1 MKLEQKA
8 WGLIAVAWM
17 LIIFGFS
24 AQDAAASSEMSGGIV
39 DAVVHVIS
47 GLSESILGTSVS
59 VDAEGLTFIIRK
71 CARGFLYFILG
82 ILVCHGLSI
91 GQRVSLKKGIWS
103 VLIGLVYAASDEL
116 HQRFSFGRS
125 CELRD
130 VCIDTLGAL
139 LGIIL
144 YYFFKNRQLNKK
156 TKE

>member
-24 AQDAAASSEMSGGIV
+24 AQDAAASSEMSDGIV
-39 DAVVHVIS
+39 NGVVHIII
-47 GLSESILGTSVS
+47 GLSKAILGISVS
-59 VDAEGLTFIIRK
+59 VDAGGLTFVIRK
-71 CARGFLYFILG
+71 CAHGFLYFILG
-82 ILVCHGLSI
+82 ILICHGLSI
-91 GQRVSLKKGIWS
+91 GQRVNFKQGIGA
-103 VLIGLVYAASDEL
+103 VLICLIYAASDEL

-130 VCIDTLGAL
+130 VCIDTFGAL
-139 LGIIL
+139 LGIML